1 MTLQN
6 LFPWLLF
13 AHVLAALV
21 AIGPN
26 FAYSTIRSMGRT
38 EPQHANFAT
47 RVTHAISDRLVY
59 PVGLVIPLT
68 GFAMIVVAAI
78 DLTSRT
84 YWWLDLAIATY
95 TAIYLYSF
103 FVQRPLVGRII
114 SMTSTPPAPGGA
126 ISPEVPVLARR
137 AQPGGTVMLVLLGLV
152 VFLMVLKPQ
161 I

>member
-6 LFPWLLF
+6 VFTWLLF
-13 AHVLAALV
+13 IHVLAAVV

-47 RVTHAISDRLVY
+47 RVAHTISDRLVY

-68 GFAMIVVAAI
+68 GLAMILVARI

-84 YWWLDLAIATY
+84 YWWLDLAMVIY
-95 TAIYLYSF
+95 TAVYLYSF
-103 FVQRPLVGRII
+103 FFQRQLVGRII
-114 SMTSTPPAPGGA
+114 SLTSTPPAPGAA
-126 ISPEVPVLARR
+126 ISPQVPVLARR
-137 AQPGGTVMLVLLGLV
+137 AQRGGTVMLILLGLV
-152 VFLMVLKPQ
+152 VFLMVMKPQ